1 MHKSCGIL
9 YSRTRNNI
17 KQGSESQRV
26 EAAKVKKLQIIF
38 RSRLAAIQN
47 FLGKVGES
55 DGIRTVHFTDSPQRL
70 VCSYTLR
77 KLSLTREV

>member
-1 MHKSCGIL
+1 MLKPIDNAQKMWYIIFKERERLTKVS
-9 YSRTRNNI
+9 T
-17 KQGSESQRV
+17 QSQRV
-26 EAAKVKKLQIIF
+26 EAVQVEIMQIIF
-38 RSRLAAIQN
+38 RSRLTVIQN

-77 KLSLTREV
+77 K